1 MRGGQGGG
9 GLLAGKGHLGV
20 DEAAEHAEVEAGEI
34 PPGEDVVTT
43 DHHAWNEEREK
54 VNLN

>member
-20 DEAAEHAEVEAGEI
+20 DEAAEHAEVEASEV
-34 PPGEDVVTT
+34 PPGEDVVAT
-43 DHHAWNEEREK
+43 DHHAWNNQGE
-54 VNLN
+54 